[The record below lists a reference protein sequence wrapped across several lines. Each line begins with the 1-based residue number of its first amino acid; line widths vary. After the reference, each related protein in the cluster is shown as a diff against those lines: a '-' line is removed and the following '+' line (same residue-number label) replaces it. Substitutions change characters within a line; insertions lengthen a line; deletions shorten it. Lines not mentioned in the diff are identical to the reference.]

1 MLYVLYW
8 WLIETQSPDVVQRL
22 HSLIEMHFLS
32 VRLLFVIAVYFSVF
46 NLLLVATGLLIVLVD
61 EIRLG
66 LVLVA
71 LWHLRDQVLEAAL
84 LCGPVALHLFLL
96 LFGRHWVVF
105 LSDHRWCFAVEASP
119 SCAAELL
126 GAPKLDM
133 RPQASCCFKSTD
145 VQRIELRGRT
155 EKAVFAI
162 ERCPAREIVPFV
174 IVLEC

>member
-8 WLIETQSPDVVQRL
+8 WLIQTQSPDVVQRL

-71 LWHLRDQVLEAAL
+71 LWHLRDQVFEAAL
-84 LCGPVALHLFLL
+84 LCWLVALHLLFLL
-96 LFGRHWVVF
+96 GRHWIVF
-105 LSDHRWCFAVEASP
+105 LSDHRWRFAVEASP

-133 RPQASCCFKSTD
+133 RPEASCCFKSTD

>member
-1 MLYVLYW
+1 M
-8 WLIETQSPDVVQRL
+8 
-22 HSLIEMHFLS
+22 
-32 VRLLFVIAVYFSVF
+32 LFVIAVYFSVF

-71 LWHLRDQVLEAAL
+71 LWHLRDQVFEAAL
-84 LCGPVALHLFLL
+84 LCWLVALHLLL
-96 LFGRHWVVF
+96 LLGRHWIVF